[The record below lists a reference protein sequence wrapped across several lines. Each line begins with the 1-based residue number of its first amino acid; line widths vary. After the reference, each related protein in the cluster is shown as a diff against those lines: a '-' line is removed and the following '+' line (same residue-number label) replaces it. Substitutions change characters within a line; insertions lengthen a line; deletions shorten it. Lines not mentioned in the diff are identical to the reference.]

1 MSLDVCKPDVKTSAE
16 VKPDLLTA
24 IDIPEDD
31 QKAMDALMQD
41 YCRMSQ
47 GMRKELLLSI
57 EDDQKAMDAFRQ
69 NYYRMSA
76 DMKNEL
82 LASIGDDVKMN
93 QLKDISDL
101 DEFAVM
107 DIIWSMEGRG
117 SIDKD
122 FLTTYAHLSS
132 GQLSMLTYFLNYQ
145 EVEKFCARELFDKE
159 GNITLE
165 IDREVLGWLLRRARK
180 GIIWNHWEDLNE
192 RIIASWNNEIIDL
205 YFEKWGMRAK
215 SITLLRV
222 TKWEIVIP
230 NEKMEELKEKFIED
244 IGEDPDEFSYG
255 MLYRSEQ
262 VSVTFFK
269 TLSSGQQERAF
280 DWIQLDQVTRPYAIW
295 SLLEVLP
302 HKRENILSEITAD
315 MFNALEEGMGQSL
328 NLNTNEVTNM
338 LKRWEDFK
346 KILEYY
352 NYIDEDG
359 NIK

>member
-1 MSLDVCKPDVKTSAE
+1 
-16 VKPDLLTA
+16 
-24 IDIPEDD
+24 
-31 QKAMDALMQD
+31 
-41 YCRMSQ
+41 
-47 GMRKELLLSI
+47 
-57 EDDQKAMDAFRQ
+57 
-69 NYYRMSA
+69 
-76 DMKNEL
+76 
-82 LASIGDDVKMN
+82 
-93 QLKDISDL
+93 
-101 DEFAVM
+101 
-107 DIIWSMEGRG
+107 
-117 SIDKD
+117 
-122 FLTTYAHLSS
+122 
-132 GQLSMLTYFLNYQ
+132 
-145 EVEKFCARELFDKE
+145 
-159 GNITLE
+159 
-165 IDREVLGWLLRRARK
+165 
-180 GIIWNHWEDLNE
+180 
-192 RIIASWNNEIIDL
+192 
-205 YFEKWGMRAK
+205 
-215 SITLLRV
+215 
-222 TKWEIVIP
+222 
-230 NEKMEELKEKFIED
+230 
-244 IGEDPDEFSYG
+244 